1 MGTGTHGPKS
11 KSVIRPIVIGCAGM
25 FAAGLLYVLGI
36 ATGLALAS
44 TALSEEFSVQVFAG
58 TPTVTS
64 AEQTIV
70 SPTSIAALPGT
81 NVATPSATPTL
92 VPSTVPN
99 VTPRPISTPR
109 PARKSSPDPT
119 HPDMAMFWDVW
130 DQLNENFYYE
140 MPSSEDRLQGAIK
153 GMVESLDDPYTVFM
167 PPDAAQA
174 FRDELTRGDYVG
186 IGITVLENPRGGV
199 LIGTVFKN
207 SPADRAGLQQGDLIV
222 GVDGNDVTQ
231 EPLET
236 VATMV
241 RGPEGTDV
249 TLTIQR
255 EGVEE
260 PLQFTITRARV
271 QIPTIEHEMKEGNIG
286 YVHLYSFETPQA
298 ASDLT
303 AAVQELLDQG
313 ATGLVLDLRGNGGG
327 RVDQALA
334 IADLFLDKGV
344 IFIERDADGSKVP
357 HNSVDGEAAEAIPL
371 AVLIDEGSAS
381 ASEIVAGAIQDR
393 ERGVLVGETSFGK
406 GSEQIYMDLSDGS
419 LLRVT
424 FANWFTPNDRSIMGI
439 GLTPDIEVTAPKDG
453 AGNSDAQLDS
463 AIQYLVTGQ

>member
-1 MGTGTHGPKS
+1 METVTHNPKS
-11 KSVIRPIVIGCAGM
+11 RRVIRPIVIGCAGIL
-25 FAAGLLYVLGI
+25 AAGVLYTLGI
-36 ATGLALAS
+36 ATGLALANTS
-44 TALSEEFSVQVFAG
+44 SGGAFSVQLFAG
-58 TPTVTS
+58 TFTSIPPTQIS
-64 AEQTIV
+64 E
-70 SPTSIAALPGT
+70 SPTSASEVRATIMPT
-81 NVATPSATPTL
+81 HTVTPTIEPSRVPNATPKP
-92 VPSTVPN
+92 V
-99 VTPRPISTPR
+99 STPR
-109 PARKSSPDPT
+109 PARESVPDSD
-119 HPDMAMFWDVW
+119 HPDMVMFWDVW
-130 DQLNENFYYE
+130 DQLNDNFYYE
-140 MPSSEDRLQGAIK
+140 MPSSDERLHGAIK

-199 LIGTVFKN
+199 LIGTVFKD

-222 GVDGNDVTQ
+222 GVDGKDVTQ

-241 RGPEGTDV
+241 RGVEGTDV

-271 QIPTIEHEMKEGNIG
+271 QIPTVEHEMKDNNIG

-298 ASDLT
+298 ASDFT
-303 AAVQELLDQG
+303 SAVQDLLNQG

-344 IFIERDADGSKVP
+344 IFIERDADGSRVP
-357 HNSVDGEAAEAIPL
+357 HHSVDGEMAESIPL
-371 AVLIDEGSAS
+371 VVLIDEGSAS

-393 ERGVLVGETSFGK
+393 QRGVLIGETSFGK

-439 GLTPDIEVTAPKDG
+439 GLTPDIEVSVPKGGTGD
-453 AGNSDAQLDS
+453 SDPQLDR
-463 AIQYLVTGQ
+463 AIQYLSTGQ